1 MKKYQFDQSP
11 QLIRPP
17 KYSGIT
23 LSLLSLFVLVC
34 MLAVWEKMPKEDFDQ
49 QLVVWA
55 PKKAEGVLRHAMNGF
70 ERETGASLIL
80 NFDSLSSVKGKLPSG
95 DNPPDLFIFENDP
108 NSDAA
113 SHAKE
118 GMKENMVWLAY
129 QSVTSGSEGALIASV
144 PETCKNSVLAFQ
156 FARYLSAPTR
166 GQFDFAKAG
175 WTGVD
180 GDRWLITPEI
190 KVWFSN
196 GLEQPTL
203 PLLATFEK
211 REGAKVIS
219 EMFSLAS
226 LLKALEIATKSES
239 KDFLPDIV
247 YVQETNLHEKF
258 SDLAYRQIY
267 KSPSSESANFQI
279 YLNLWSKLPNIS
291 ERLAHFSVNALK
303 EYELLVSLPS
313 FNDKL
318 SIEK

>member
-34 MLAVWEKMPKEDFDQ
+34 MLAVWEKMPKEDFEQ
-49 QLVVWA
+49 PLVVCV
-55 PKKAEGVLRHAMNGF
+55 PKKAEGVLRNAVNGF

-80 NFDSLSSVKGKLPSG
+80 NFDSLPSEKEKPPSG

-108 NSDAA
+108 NSDST

-118 GMKENMVWLAY
+118 GTKENMVWLAY
-129 QSVTSGSEGALIASV
+129 QAVTSGSGEALIASV

-166 GQFDFAKAG
+166 GQFDFANAG

-180 GDRWLITPEI
+180 GDRWSITPEI
-190 KVWFSN
+190 KVWISD
-196 GLEQPTL
+196 GLGQDIHH
-203 PLLATFEK
+203 LLTTFEK
-211 REGAKVIS
+211 REGAKIIP
-219 EMFSLAS
+219 ETFSGES
-226 LLKALEIATKSES
+226 LLKALEIAGNSES
-239 KDFLPDIV
+239 KKFLPDVV
-247 YVQETNLHEKF
+247 YVHDKKQNDKF
-258 SDLAYRQIY
+258 SDLSFRAFHDSL
-267 KSPSSESANFQI
+267 SPRFANFQI

-291 ERLAHFSVNALK
+291 ERLALHSINAVK
-303 EYELLVSLPS
+303 ESEL
-313 FNDKL
+313 
-318 SIEK
+318 